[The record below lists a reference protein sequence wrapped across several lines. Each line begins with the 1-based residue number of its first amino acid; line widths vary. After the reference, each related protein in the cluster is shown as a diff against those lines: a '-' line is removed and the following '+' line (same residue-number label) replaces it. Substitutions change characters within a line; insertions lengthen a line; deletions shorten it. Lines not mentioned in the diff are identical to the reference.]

1 MAFIST
7 STFNRMYL
15 FYLVQNKIY
24 EVSNAPII
32 SVTEA
37 KP

>member
-15 FYLVQNKIY
+15 FYLVQDKIY

-32 SVTEA
+32 SATEA
-37 KP
+37 NP

>member
-15 FYLVQNKIY
+15 FYLVQDKIY

-32 SVTEA
+32 SVIEA
-37 KP
+37 NP

>member
-7 STFNRMYL
+7 STFSMYL
-15 FYLVQNKIY
+15 FYPVQDKIY